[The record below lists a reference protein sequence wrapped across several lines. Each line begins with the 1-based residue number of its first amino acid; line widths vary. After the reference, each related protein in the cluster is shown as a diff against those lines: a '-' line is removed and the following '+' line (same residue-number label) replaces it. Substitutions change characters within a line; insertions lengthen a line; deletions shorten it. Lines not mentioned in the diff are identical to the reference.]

1 MRNTESLRVHHLLPA
16 SRSNGPGLR
25 AVIWLQGCTLGCP
38 GCFNP
43 DTHAAAGGQV
53 MAAADLAAWAQDCAA
68 AEGVEGVTIS
78 GGEPLQ
84 QAHPLRALLEQLR
97 AQTNLSVVLFSGLN
111 RDEIQRSPALAR
123 TAGLADV
130 LLAGRYQA
138 DRRLA
143 AGLRGSANKSVHF
156 LSGRYSPADLEDV
169 PAAEVFIAPDGS
181 LTLSGIDPLTWD
193 AVPGARPHA
202 A

>member
-1 MRNTESLRVHHLLPA
+1 MTRAAVLRVHHRLPA

-25 AVIWLQGCTLGCP
+25 AVIWLQGCTLACP

-43 DTHAAAGGQV
+43 DTHAPAGGTPTT
-53 MAAADLAAWAQDCAA
+53 AADLAAWAAAQAADQAGAA
-68 AEGVEGVTIS
+68 AGVEGVTIS

-84 QAHPLRALLEQLR
+84 QVRGLRALLEELR
-97 AQTNLSVVLFSGLN
+97 ARTNLSVVLFSGYTW
-111 RDEIQRSPALAR
+111 DEIQQRPALAR
-123 TAGLADV
+123 TAALADV

-138 DRRLA
+138 GQRLA
-143 AGLRGSANKSVHF
+143 AGLRGSANKTVHF
-156 LSGRYSPADLEDV
+156 FSGRYSAADLDAV
-169 PAAEVFIAPDGS
+169 PPAEVMIARDGS

-193 AVPGARPHA
+193 DRA